1 MEGRLVRLDLI
12 ACSLLLAAA
21 PALAQ
26 SAAGLAAISGV
37 VHDGS
42 GVAVPNAN
50 VVIAST
56 SQGRVR
62 TVTTNSGGV
71 FTAPALLPGSG
82 YQVTVTAAGFATYQA
97 LDLDL
102 QVGQNLN
109 LNVNLTVSPSV
120 KVVEVTVSG
129 APVQDTKTD
138 VSQVI
143 DSKLI
148 QDLPINGRRVDSFV
162 LLTPGVTNDS
172 TFGLLSFRGVA
183 GGNSFL
189 VDGNDT
195 TEQFFNE
202 NAGRTRIASQISQD
216 AVQEFQVVS
225 SNSSAEF
232 GRAIGGVVNTVTRTG
247 SNGLHGTAYWFFRNR
262 TLDARDRYATINP
275 DEVRHQA
282 GFSLGGA
289 LITDKL
295 FYFVNGDFT
304 RRNFPMVSSISRAG
318 VIDPGTESFIGCGP
332 PATPEQC
339 AAINT
344 ILPRYFGLIPRE
356 ANQDLGFGRLDWRPS
371 ERNSFSASLN
381 YLHFV
386 SPNGIQTNIS
396 STTGAAI
403 GSNGDDSVRVRNGRI
418 SWTTVPKPNWVNEL
432 RFGWATD
439 RQADTFDQRMYN
451 PALGSIGLTVA
462 GQTGLGNGV
471 SYLPRVEPNEQRLQ
485 VVDNA
490 SWTKGKNIVK
500 LGLDIANTND
510 YTYYLSPAYGA
521 YTYQTVTQ
529 FAKDFSGNTTREKN
543 WQSYSQAFGN
553 PVVNATIRDYG
564 FYVEDQYLVTPKLT
578 VNYGVRYELAQLP
591 QPKIVNPDY
600 PQTSRIA
607 TGDLNLAPRLGLTYS
622 LNEKTVLR
630 AGFGMFFARF
640 PASLIDNL
648 FSNNG
653 VFQTSISL
661 QSNNTAQLTSG
672 PVFWNALGVAPPG
685 TAVGGANIQFAA
697 PNLRT
702 PYSEQGTLAME
713 RQLRQDVSLAV
724 SYIWSRGVQL
734 LTARDLNIGAPGPE
748 VTYAIENASGIPVGG
763 FTTPVYFAA
772 NRVDP
777 RYGRVIQ
784 DENGIKSY
792 YNALALQLNKRF
804 SHGFQGLL
812 SYTWS
817 HAIDDGQGA
826 ATDALYYSSPTLTT
840 YNGSYQFD
848 KGSSALDQR
857 HRMVL
862 SLVEEPV
869 FTHRDGAFYKYVVNN
884 WQLGA
889 IMTLASGRP
898 TTAQIRTTD
907 TPVPGM
913 AYNTS
918 IDGFGGNFRVPFWPV
933 NSLYTPPTYRADAR
947 ISKTIP
953 INERLRLYLMFE
965 LFNISNTQVNTSINN
980 QAYLE
985 AKRVLTLTPG
995 AFDVGT
1001 ASAGFPD
1008 GTNARRAQVGVRC
1021 VF

>member
-1 MEGRLVRLDLI
+1 VRSEVIGLFLI
-12 ACSLLLAAA
+12 LAAA
-21 PALAQ
+21 PAFPQ
-26 SAAGLAAISGV
+26 TAAGLAAISGV
-37 VHDGS
+37 VRDPS

-50 VVIAST
+50 VVVASN
-56 SQGRVR
+56 SQGTRR
-62 TVTTNSGGV
+62 TVTTTNGGV
-71 FTAPALLPGSG
+71 FTVPALLPGSG
-82 YQVTVTAAGFATYQA
+82 YRVTVTAAGFATYE
-97 LDLDL
+97 LTDLEL

-109 LNVNLTVSPSV
+109 LNVSLSVSPSI
-120 KVVEVTVSG
+120 KVIEVTG
-129 APVQDTKTD
+129 AGAALQDTKTD

-143 DSKLI
+143 DSRFI
-148 QDLPINGRRVDSFV
+148 QGLPINGRRVDSFV

-172 TFGLLSFRGVA
+172 TFGLLTFRGVA

-232 GRAIGGVVNTVTRTG
+232 GRAVGGVVNTVTRSG
-247 SNGLHGTAYWFFRNR
+247 SNDLHGAAYWYFRNR
-262 TLDARDRYATINP
+262 TLDARDRYASINS

-289 LITDKL
+289 LIKGKF

-318 VIDPGTESFIGCGP
+318 VIDPSTQSFVGCGA
-332 PATPEQC
+332 PATPAQC
-339 AAINT
+339 AAINS
-344 ILPRYFGLIPRE
+344 ILPRYYGLIPRE

-381 YLHFV
+381 YQHFQ
-386 SPNGIQTNIS
+386 SPNGIQTSIS

-418 SWTTVPKPNWVNEL
+418 SWTATPRPSWVNEL
-432 RFGWATD
+432 RVGWATD
-439 RQADTFDQRMYN
+439 RQADTFDPRMYN
-451 PALGSIGLTVA
+451 PALGAISLTVA

-471 SYLPRVEPNEQRLQ
+471 SYLPRVEPNEQRFQ
-485 VVDNA
+485 IADNA
-490 SWTKGKNIVK
+490 SWTKGKHIVK
-500 LGLDIANTND
+500 FGFDIANTSD
-510 YTYYLSPAYGA
+510 YTYFLSPAYGA

-529 FAKDFSGNTTREKN
+529 FALDFSGNITGARN

-553 PVVNATIRDYG
+553 PVVEATIRDYG
-564 FYVEDQYLVTPKLT
+564 FYAEDQYLITPKLT
-578 VNYGVRYELAQLP
+578 LTYGARYERAQLP

-600 PQTSRIA
+600 PQTGHIP
-607 TGDLNLAPRLGLTYS
+607 TGELNLAPRLGLTYS
-622 LNEKTVLR
+622 VNEKTVVR
-630 AGFGMFFARF
+630 AGFGMYHARF

-653 VFQTSISL
+653 VFQNSIAL
-661 QSNNTAQLTSG
+661 QSNNSAQLASG
-672 PVFWNALGVAPPG
+672 PVFWNALAGAPPG
-685 TAVGGANIQFAA
+685 MAAGAANIQFAA

-702 PYSEQGTLAME
+702 PYSEQGTVGVE
-713 RQLRQDVSLAV
+713 RQISQDVSLAV

-748 VTYAIENASGIPVGG
+748 ITYTIDNAGAVAVGT
-763 FTTPVYFAA
+763 FSTPVYLAA

-784 DENGIKSY
+784 DENGLKSF
-792 YNALALQLNKRF
+792 YNALAVQVNKRF
-804 SHGFQGLL
+804 SHGFQALA

-817 HAIDDGQGA
+817 HAIDDGQGTA
-826 ATDALYYSSPTLTT
+826 ADALYYSSPTLTT
-840 YNGSYQFD
+840 YNGNYQFD

-857 HRMVL
+857 HRVVF
-862 SLVEEPV
+862 SFVEEPV
-869 FTHRDGAFYKYVVNN
+869 FTHRDGAFFKYVVNH

-889 IMTLASGRP
+889 ITTLGSGRP
-898 TTAQIRTTD
+898 TTAQVRTTD

-913 AYNTS
+913 AYSTS
-918 IDGFGGNFRVPFWPV
+918 IDGFGGSFRVPFWPV
-933 NSLYTPPTYRADAR
+933 NSLYTPPTYRADVR
-947 ISKTIP
+947 ISKVIP
-953 INERLRLYLMFE
+953 VSERLRLSVMFE
-965 LFNISNTQVNTSINN
+965 VFNISNTAVDTSINN
-980 QAYLE
+980 QAYTE

-995 AFDVGT
+995 AFGLGT

-1008 GTNARRAQVGVRC
+1008 GTNARRAQVAVRC